1 MFCRASGFYLMY
13 LPLFLYYV
21 FDLLLEA
28 TIFYHLKNPVVSI
41 IPAKLLCLLNCEMC
55 PLFYTNC
62 FVPQSEGSELFLVVL
77 TLV

>member
-1 MFCRASGFYLMY
+1 MY

-28 TIFYHLKNPVVSI
+28 TIFYHLKNPVMSI
-41 IPAKLLCLLNCEMC
+41 ISAKLLCLLHCKMC
-55 PLFYTNC
+55 PFFCANS
-62 FVPQSEGSELFLVVL
+62 FVPQSEGIELFLVVL